1 MFQNIDWEEGFFQFA
16 FVGMPVLAIAMVVV
30 SSIF

>member
-16 FVGMPVLAIAMVVV
+16 FVGMPVLAIIMVVV